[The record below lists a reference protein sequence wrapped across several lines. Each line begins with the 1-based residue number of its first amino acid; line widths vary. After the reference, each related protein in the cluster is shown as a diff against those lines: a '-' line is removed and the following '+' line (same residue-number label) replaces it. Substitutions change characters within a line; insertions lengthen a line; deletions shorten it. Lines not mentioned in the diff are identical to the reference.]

1 MTWAMT
7 WVTKWEMTCQV
18 VMAAADPP
26 HFREH
31 PEADT
36 AVAMDDHLHLEH
48 RVDPELAA
56 AMDDHLRQEHR
67 VVPELVV
74 TMVDLPP
81 PEHRVVRVA
90 TTEDRLH
97 LELQVDPALAE
108 QSCWPS

>member
-1 MTWAMT
+1 MDITKGTEKTWEKTWAT
-7 WVTKWEMTCQV
+7 IWEMTCQV
-18 VMAAADPP
+18 VMAAAD
-26 HFREH
+26 
-31 PEADT
+31 T
-36 AVAMDDHLHLEH
+36 AVAMDDHLHPEH

-108 QSCWPS
+108 QNCWPS